1 MTADSKNARK
11 HRRKQLPL
19 LVQYRFSLLKEFHT
33 DYSVNISGG
42 GLYLT
47 MPEAPALGSTV
58 YLQFIM
64 RGGGRIIQCRG
75 RVVRINDE
83 QRDGDEAGVRTVGP
97 SFGCGVQF
105 IDLDDDDLAAIT
117 ALVGTTDN
125 RDK

>member
-1 MTADSKNARK
+1 MPSQTKNDRK

-42 GLYLT
+42 GLFLT
-47 MPEAPALGSTV
+47 MPDAPALGSTV

-75 RVVRINDE
+75 RVVRID
-83 QRDGDEAGVRTVGP
+83 DTVKP
-97 SFGCGVQF
+97 NFGCGVQF

-117 ALVGTTDN
+117 ALVGISDH
-125 RDK
+125 K